1 MSFSAADFLF
11 PPSRAAG
18 KLPLIR
24 PAKKTM
30 MGKNQGRQAD
40 RGGSA
45 VRRTVPVISG
55 ETRFGADVSAFG
67 CIVRGWETMSFL
79 FHKGLALAGCR
90 DNPQQ
95 RQKLFEHFGGGEDLR
110 RLCAR
115 IDAAADSSELD
126 AADPFDTS
134 FPDPNLIAGYF
145 DEPSAQ
151 SDYQRRYEEACRDSD
166 ILMNEAV
173 STAQI
178 LRLFQEE
185 PTSAPKSCRQ
195 RAYQVGESSR
205 EKPLSPTR
213 RKSGIL
219 TSFFHSRKEP
229 KAAPDRAYDELSR
242 FESRVSD
249 PVPRR
254 SGTPQPIE
262 LRAPAEPIVIR
273 REEVRSEEP
282 AEKKRGVFLPFVCAA
297 IAAALLFH
305 YYPVLHPKPTLR
317 TPQSVENCLPPPENN
332 DNFAE
337 KELLPAVIEPDSE
350 QAADGPGE
358 FEEAP
363 MYDKIATPPQSGLEL
378 VGAYHPAAGTFSWRD
393 ISLLS
398 DPEKAAMD
406 GVRPVLRPLRRGVKT
421 SVVTAIPQE

>member
-1 MSFSAADFLF
+1 
-11 PPSRAAG
+11 
-18 KLPLIR
+18 
-24 PAKKTM
+24 
-30 MGKNQGRQAD
+30 
-40 RGGSA
+40 
-45 VRRTVPVISG
+45 
-55 ETRFGADVSAFG
+55 
-67 CIVRGWETMSFL
+67 MSFL
-79 FHKGLALAGCR
+79 FHKGLVLAGYR

-110 RLCAR
+110 RLCSR

-145 DEPSAQ
+145 DEPSPQ

-166 ILMNEAV
+166 ILMNEAA

-195 RAYQVGESSR
+195 RAYQVGDSPCKNSTM
-205 EKPLSPTR
+205 PTR
-213 RKSGIL
+213 RKSGGL
-219 TSFFHSRKEP
+219 ASLFHSRKES
-229 KAAPDRAYDELSR
+229 KSASNGTCDELSS
-242 FESRVSD
+242 FESRAAN

-254 SGTPQPIE
+254 NAPPQPIE
-262 LRAPAEPIVIR
+262 LRAPAEPIVIKKA
-273 REEVRSEEP
+273 ETGPVEP
-282 AEKKRGVFLPFVCAA
+282 DEKKRGIFLPFFCAA

-317 TPQSVENCLPPPENN
+317 TPQSAESSLLPPENN
-332 DNFAE
+332 GTSQEN
-337 KELLPAVIEPDSE
+337 ELFPAVIESE
-350 QAADGPGE
+350 TEQTVDGPGE

-363 MYDKIATPPQSGLEL
+363 MYDKIATPPQTGLEFAGSYPP
-378 VGAYHPAAGTFSWRD
+378 VGGTFSWRD
-393 ISLLS
+393 LSLLS

-406 GVRPVLRPLRRGVKT
+406 GVRPVLRPLRRGMKT
-421 SVVTAIPQE
+421 NVVTAIPQGE